1 MKKAYP
7 ATAGGRQAFMDSHS
21 LLGLVL
27 ALDTTEFK
35 GDPGADVLGHQ
46 ATVRALQQMLARM
59 VQSISQPA
67 ESRGALSTQDMQNAL
82 GRFRG
87 GRRQHDAEE
96 FLTFLLAALMD
107 PDLCTSFALHNQL
120 TKLVEVR
127 WKTETSCQVCWS
139 EKDGGGYSC
148 NMVRV
153 CLDPCGGEGKQLGGL
168 VRTGLQWWRADDRR
182 QSVPV

>member
-35 GDPGADVLGHQ
+35 GDPLADVLGHQ
-46 ATVRALQQMLARM
+46 VTVRALQQMLARM

-67 ESRGALSTQDMQNAL
+67 ESRGALSTQDMQSAL

-139 EKDGGGYSC
+139 EKDGGVQLQHGASLSGS
-148 NMVRV
+148 MRWR
-153 CLDPCGGEGKQLGGL
+153 GEAARWPGP
-168 VRTGLQWWRADDRR
+168 TGLQWWRADDRR